1 MIYQVLSTR
10 SLTYRS
16 EDRDV
21 SVVYTQGCWEGILGS
36 DMLRFVDGPNATA
49 RVEVASILSSKQFF
63 INGSMWEGI
72 LGLAY
77 ARLSKVLYSYI
88 MKIFPR
94 IKSYYSV

>member
-1 MIYQVLSTR
+1 MIHASGGKLDYFTVLNINYQMIPTR

-21 SVVYTQGCWEGILGS
+21 SVLYTQGRWEGRLGS
-36 DMLRFVDGPNATA
+36 DMLRFIEGPNATA
-49 RVEVASILSSKQFF
+49 RVEVASILSSHQFF

-77 ARLSKVLYSYI
+77 GRLSKVL
-88 MKIFPR
+88 
-94 IKSYYSV
+94 